1 MSVISSL
8 ILQRLAPAITAFVLF
23 LNSVAGLF
31 GAAPV
36 IPYNPERTDVVVSGE
51 VTTDVNEI
59 LGYYN
64 AAVKK
69 TNKSFVIGSSSSKV
83 NGTPEIVM
91 DEETVS
97 EITNE
102 LMKTYWTTLEATS
115 STVFK
120 VPGEGNVIAAD
131 VESAKMSVKDGK
143 RYVIINIVDTKDSGD
158 ENALDRVYG
167 YSAGLAESLNSS
179 GYMTVDEKN
188 VNAVYTDNTVS
199 CIIDDD
205 SGKIIYGDWD
215 STGSVEISDITVE
228 IADVKT
234 EITKMSF
241 SLTTNIDV

>member
-143 RYVIINIVDTKDSGD
+143 RYEGWPAIIRAVNTTDAMSATIEEIPYPILHHITDRITHEVPGI
-158 ENALDRVYG
+158 NRVLLD
-167 YSAGLAESLNSS
+167 
-179 GYMTVDEKN
+179 
-188 VNAVYTDNTVS
+188 
-199 CIIDDD
+199 
-205 SGKIIYGDWD
+205 
-215 STGSVEISDITVE
+215 
-228 IADVKT
+228 
-234 EITKMSF
+234 
-241 SLTTNIDV
+241 LTPKPIGTIEWE

>member
-1 MSVISSL
+1 MSIISSL
-8 ILQRLAPAITAFVLF
+8 ILQRLAPLITAFVVF
-23 LNSVAGLF
+23 LNSVGGLF
-31 GAAPV
+31 GASAV

-51 VTTDVNEI
+51 ITTDVDEI
-59 LGYYN
+59 LEYYN

-69 TNKSFVIGSSSSKV
+69 TNKSFVIGSSASKV

-91 DEETVS
+91 EEEAVS

-102 LMKTYWTTLEATS
+102 LMKTYWSTLETTS
-115 STVFK
+115 STVYK

-131 VESAKMSVKDGK
+131 IESAKMSVNDGK
-143 RYVIINIVDTKDSGD
+143 RYIIINVVDCKDNSS

-167 YSAGLAESLNSS
+167 YSTGLAEALNSL
-179 GYMTVDEKN
+179 GYMTVDGEN

-215 STGSVEISDITVE
+215 STGTVE
-228 IADVKT
+228 VYDMTVAFADV
-234 EITKMSF
+234 ITKIEKMSF
-241 SLTTNIDV
+241 SLTSYIDV